1 MWSISIMEYYSALK
15 VKEILSHATMW
26 MNLKV
31 KGSKSVSKKKG
42 NYMIPLK

>member
-1 MWSISIMEYYSALK
+1 MEYYSALK
-15 VKEILSHATMW
+15 VKEILSRDTMW

-31 KGSKSVSKKKG
+31 KGSMPVAKKA